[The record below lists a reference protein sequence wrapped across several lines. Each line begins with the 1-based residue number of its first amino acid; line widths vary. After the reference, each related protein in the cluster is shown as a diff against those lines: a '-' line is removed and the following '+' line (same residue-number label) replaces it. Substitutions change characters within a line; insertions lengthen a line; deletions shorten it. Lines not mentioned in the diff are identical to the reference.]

1 MPCEV
6 HSYPEIFGGAQ
17 IILCG
22 DGCGGVENKPCAF
35 CGAEAPYLCDW
46 PVTRFESVIAH
57 DVRIGDVI
65 RDWTAIEM
73 RVLGIEALRPSP
85 PVPVPARNSVLYFRV
100 ELLRVPKGTRSRAK
114 NYLDFGCLRHT
125 LAIVPTAK
133 RGTCDQACCEAHAR
147 EIGED
152 RHYCREHWQAWQEV
166 S

>member
-6 HSYPEIFGGAQ
+6 HSYPDIFGGAQ
-17 IILCG
+17 IIMCG
-22 DGCGGVENKPCAF
+22 DGCGDVEAEPCAF

-65 RDWTAIEM
+65 RDSARGETAIEM
-73 RVLGIEALRPSP
+73 RVFDIHA
-85 PVPVPARNSVLYFRV
+85 VNSLLYFRV
-100 ELLRVPKGTRSRAK
+100 ELLRVPKGARAQAK
-114 NYLDFGCLRHT
+114 RYLDLGHLRHAG
-125 LAIVPTAK
+125 AIVPTAK
-133 RGTCDQACCEAHAR
+133 RGTCDQSCCEAHAR

>member
-22 DGCGGVENKPCAF
+22 DGFEDKPCAF

-65 RDWTAIEM
+65 RDSARGETAIEM
-73 RVLGIEALRPSP
+73 RVLGIEALGW
-85 PVPVPARNSVLYFRV
+85 LFLFQV
-100 ELLRVPKGTRSRAK
+100 EFLRVPQASRRRVEEYRRVGFAR
-114 NYLDFGCLRHT
+114 NAHG
-125 LAIVPTAK
+125 IVPTAK

-152 RHYCREHWQAWQEV
+152 RHYCRGHWQAWKEV
-166 S
+166 L